1 MKLLEEYL
9 KPLVDQGIIHSDV
22 RDDILGIVGNKG
34 GHKNKYY
41 DIIKDIIYDVSYFNS
56 ELTLHEFLEEKVD
69 KTYHSKTLNETF
81 KIGKD
86 VEGEF
91 YFQSLKEPF

>member
-22 RDDILGIVGNKG
+22 RDDILDIVGNKG

-41 DIIKDIIYDVSYFNS
+41 DVIKDINNDISYFNP
-56 ELTLHEFLEEKVD
+56 ELTLNEFLEKKVD

-81 KIGKD
+81 IIRKD

>member
-1 MKLLEEYL
+1 MKLLEDYL
-9 KPLVDQGIIHSDV
+9 KPLVDQGVIHSDV
-22 RDDILGIVGNKG
+22 RDDILAIVEPIGKYT
-34 GHKNKYY
+34 NKYY
-41 DIIKDIIYDVSYFNS
+41 DVIKDINNDISYFNP
-56 ELTLHEFLEEKVD
+56 ELTLNGFLEDKVD